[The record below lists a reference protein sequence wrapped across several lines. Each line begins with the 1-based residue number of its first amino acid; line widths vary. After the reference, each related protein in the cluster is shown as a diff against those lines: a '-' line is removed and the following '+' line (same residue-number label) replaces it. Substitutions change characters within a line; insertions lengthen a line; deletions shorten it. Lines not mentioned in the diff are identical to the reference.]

1 VADKG
6 LGGDFE
12 SNTRNQVERVMT
24 DLREAAR
31 ALFHIVFDSDEFKFT
46 CVTEFLKV
54 DRAELLSALLQEL
67 DTVAA
72 RVYVFSCGAGRTRSA
87 SLSVFLECT
96 FRVLYAIRNAKDS
109 AKEISSL
116 PDVDVDSVFLQAHQ
130 ALVRRGEKRGPDA
143 TSCFFADRKDR
154 LVSNRPTPPTPFTNT
169 LHTHKVQANREH
181 DGTGLY
187 VV

>member
-12 SNTRNQVERVMT
+12 SHTRNQVERVMT

-31 ALFHIVFDSDEFKFT
+31 ALFHIVFEKDEFKFT
-46 CVTEFLKV
+46 CVTEFLEV
-54 DRAELLSALLQEL
+54 DHAELLSALLQEL

-87 SLSVFLECT
+87 SLSVFLECI
-96 FRVLYAIRNAKDS
+96 FRVLYAIRNAKVPDG
-109 AKEISSL
+109 EISL

-154 LVSNRPTPPTPFTNT
+154 LVSNRPTFPPPSQT
-169 LHTHKVQANREH
+169 HYTHKVQANREH
-181 DGTGLY
+181 DGTGPY